1 MSILINRDR
10 IDFSMGEEIYKKCV
24 VIEEVSDYDKSKGIQ
39 PKSVV
44 MMSKD
49 ETGNYFLIP
58 YKIARDFGFQQENPY
73 WKQIIFPVKSLDGSF
88 KFMPEFTGT
97 FRDYQTE
104 IIPEIIECL
113 QKNNSVIIGLPPGW
127 GKTII
132 AAYLIWMIGLLPI
145 VIIKQSKVYT
155 GWQKTFQKV
164 LPNARIW
171 CVGDKISN
179 SSIKTPTSTND
190 FDVIL
195 CMNERLN
202 KIPQDIK
209 KQVGVLIIDET
220 HTIATQTQK
229 MTFLGFQ
236 PKYIIFET
244 ATLKASSFWKMATT
258 VSGEEGVFRISKI
271 PYNFY
276 VIRTGI
282 TGEEERDRT
291 GRLIPSSVTKS
302 LISNRM
308 RKNIIQCII
317 YNHAKYRKFICLQ
330 TLVEGIDE
338 NISAFNNLGITCD
351 TLWGPKN
358 TYNQSMVLF
367 GTYGKISTGFD
378 EENACDN
385 YWTIPTKSDTGL
397 FVNSVLSPWLLIQS
411 MGRCMRTLDEIPSFI
426 FLLDENSN
434 VKNHLNKN
442 KWLIELTN
450 GVIINVDYKN
460 PFIPMNSM
468 GTVKFSILSS
478 PGNYYKILRSEEFC
492 DFHKYGI
499 YLGNEEERNAG
510 FIPLQ
515 IYESINYYK
524 TLICPNTPCFLLTL
538 QNVNLYINNGSII
551 VNQGIVYCKHS
562 LFFSHVISVNT
573 F

>member
-1 MSILINRDR
+1 MSILISRDR
-10 IDFSMGEEIYKKCV
+10 IDLSTAEAIYKKCV
-24 VIEEVSDYDKSKGIQ
+24 IIEEITDYDKSKGIQ
-39 PKSVV
+39 PKSIV
-44 MMSKD
+44 MMTKD
-49 ETGNYFLIP
+49 ETGNFFMVP
-58 YKIARDFGFQQENPY
+58 YRVARDFGYQQENPY
-73 WKQIIFPVKSLDGSF
+73 WRQIIFPIKLLDGTNRYL
-88 KFMPEFTGT
+88 PEFTGT

-145 VIIKQSKVYT
+145 VIIKQTKVYT

-164 LPNARIW
+164 LPSAKIW
-171 CVGDKISN
+171 CVGDKITN
-179 SSIKTPTSTND
+179 SSLKSPKTFND
-190 FDVIL
+190 FDIIL

-202 KIPQDIK
+202 KIPQEIK

-244 ATLKASSFWKMATT
+244 ATLKASSFWKMATI
-258 VSGEEGVFRISKI
+258 VSGEEGVFRISKT

-276 VIRTGI
+276 VVKTGI
-282 TGEEERDRT
+282 KGEEEKDKT
-291 GRLIPSSVTKS
+291 GRLIPSSVKKS
-302 LISNRM
+302 LISNKLRQ
-308 RKNIIQCII
+308 NIIQCII
-317 YNHAKYRKFICLQ
+317 YNHIRYRKFICLQ
-330 TLVEGIDE
+330 TLVNEIDE
-338 NISAFNNLGITCD
+338 NIQSFNNLGITCD
-351 TLWGPKN
+351 TLWGSKN
-358 TYNQSMVLF
+358 TYTQSMVLF

-385 YWTIPTKSDTGL
+385 YWTIPIKSDTGL
-397 FVNSVLSPWLLIQS
+397 FINSVLSPWLLIQS
-411 MGRCMRTLDEIPSFI
+411 MGRCMRTLNETPAFI
-426 FLLDENSN
+426 FLLDDNNN

-450 GVIINVDYKN
+450 GVIVDVDYKN
-460 PFIPMNSM
+460 PFIPT
-468 GTVKFSILSS
+468 GTSGVNKFTILST
-478 PGNYYKILRSEEFC
+478 PGIFYKILRNDEFS
-492 DFHKYGI
+492 DFHKHGV
-499 YLGNEEERNAG
+499 YLGNEEERKFG

-515 IYESINYYK
+515 IYESVNYYK
-524 TLICPNTPCFLLTL
+524 NIICPNTPCYILTL
-538 QNVNLYINNGSII
+538 QNVNLCIHNNSII

-562 LFFSHVISVNT
+562 LFFSHVKNINIL
-573 F
+573 